1 MCCAAIVCQLSFPVL
16 GRPLR
21 YAMCCY
27 NNSWHFKG
35 QCRVLRCAVGC
46 GPQMTVMQPLLEQ
59 TEEDGPCSITLR
71 FSKSV
76 RVSGF
81 RAAHACMPSDSVV
94 FSLPDAERQ
103 ALDYSYSAFMG
114 VGYSVCHIAMCCQPA
129 SLDSHVCAS
138 CILIPTCTCLAIV
151 DHSQPV
157 YVLGSSIPADD
168 LGAVV
173 RSAHNKLLTMEFGCV

>member
-1 MCCAAIVCQLSFPVL
+1 
-16 GRPLR
+16 
-21 YAMCCY
+21 
-27 NNSWHFKG
+27 
-35 QCRVLRCAVGC
+35 
-46 GPQMTVMQPLLEQ
+46 MQPLVEQ

-103 ALDYSYSAFMG
+103 AF
-114 VGYSVCHIAMCCQPA
+114 
-129 SLDSHVCAS
+129 
-138 CILIPTCTCLAIV
+138 V

-173 RSAHNKLLTMEFGCV
+173 RSAHSKLLTMEFGCV